1 MKIFLFQNQ
10 TNTCSA
16 CSLLE
21 EGRLGT
27 LCRKAEQSRGSVVGR
42 HGEAGAEEQQGP
54 DNSRVW
60 LAEQPLY
67 FIQFSSQICGCL
79 FSFYFSPYGLNR

>member
-1 MKIFLFQNQ
+1 MWSED
-10 TNTCSA
+10 T
-16 CSLLE
+16 E
-21 EGRLGT
+21 RLV
-27 LCRKAEQSRGSVVGR
+27 LRK
-42 HGEAGAEEQQGP
+42 QQGP